1 MKLSF
6 GSIQRKGRALYYVSR
21 IHAQQNWTP
30 LKTGDLRLARVR
42 ARLLVPADDGGQT
55 AWLRQLVRLGEQARQ
70 APTDGDFLFPAA
82 ARKRPT
88 KPLTAA
94 FRAVGIVNKGPARAS
109 FHSLRATFISLMDEA
124 GIPPH
129 VTDAITGH
137 AGGGMHARYT
147 QPSAETL
154 RRAVLRAIPPLVVRN
169 PLKQPIGASPD
180 GQRA

>member
-1 MKLSF
+1 
-6 GSIQRKGRALYYVSR
+6 
-21 IHAQQNWTP
+21 
-30 LKTGDLRLARVR
+30 
-42 ARLLVPADDGGQT
+42 
-55 AWLRQLVRLGEQARQ
+55 
-70 APTDGDFLFPAA
+70 
-82 ARKRPT
+82 
-88 KPLTAA
+88 
-94 FRAVGIVNKGPARAS
+94 
-109 FHSLRATFISLMDEA
+109 MDEA

-154 RRAVLRAIPPLVVRN
+154 QRAVLRAIPPLVVRN

>member
-1 MKLSF
+1 MKKYIPRILAA
-6 GSIQRKGRALYYVSR
+6 IAALAVLG
-21 IHAQQNWTP
+21 A
-30 LKTGDLRLARVR
+30 LAG
-42 ARLLVPADDGGQT
+42 LYI
-55 AWLRQLVRLGEQARQ
+55 
-70 APTDGDFLFPAA
+70 
-82 ARKRPT
+82 
-88 KPLTAA
+88 

-154 RRAVLRAIPPLVVRN
+154 QRAVLRAIPPLVVRN